1 MTSFKRWSGT
11 GAIVL
16 VALALIACPSTF
28 DVPATVA
35 KEIGDLSFGVG
46 AGASKIT
53 LTGYFNVT
61 EPEYSATSSDT
72 AVATASVTG
81 AELTVTPVGAGTAN
95 VTVTAKGEEGS
106 VSQTLSVMV
115 ASPPVAPATPAPQLL
130 ATMPSPISFATMDA
144 DAITHA
150 LAMFFSGAATYTAV
164 STDMTVATATVADG
178 ALTITPLGVGST
190 IVVVTAINSGG
201 TLSQSVVVVVGQPLV
216 PPPVPVNI
224 VGTFASQDF
233 TYDDTADR
241 MFTLSA
247 YFSGATTY
255 EVASSKMAVATA
267 AEAAGVLTVMPVGA
281 GSADISVTASNADV
295 RTPAITLTF
304 HVTVEEAPK
313 PPALRMGKSFMDLRM
328 SAMDDPDTESVNEA
342 TKPFKLNDHFQDPDG
357 FTLIYSTKTDD
368 AKKLAV
374 YATGAAGAAAVT
386 PTDTDTMTTSDM
398 VTLHARAAGVA
409 TITVVATDASGMTNT
424 QTFMV
429 TVFAGNAAPTMTSV
443 LPTDLTDLN
452 RLKSSG
458 DMKTVKLD
466 LDTHFMDV
474 NESATGTDMMTFT
487 AATSKPKVATVS
499 LTSTRNAVV
508 PREHNVT
515 IMSVG
520 PGEATITL
528 KATDTFGRSA
538 EQTFMVMVNN
548 RPDAQGAQETP
559 LTLSGYMEF
568 MKLAASAAVGTTPPL
583 DLVDDGGGYFSDK
596 DMDALTCHFL
606 SSQHAVAKAD
616 RVADVS
622 IAAMDMLSVDPKNVG
637 TMTIDV
643 WCSDGL
649 EDSDKAT
656 VTVEVDRGA

>member
-150 LAMFFSGAATYTAV
+150 LATFFSGAATYTAV

-178 ALTITPLGVGST
+178 ALTIAPVGVGSS

-255 EVASSKMAVATA
+255 EVTSTAMAVATA

-281 GSADISVTASNADV
+281 GSADISVTASNADD
-295 RTPAITLTF
+295 RTPALTQTF
-304 HVTVEEAPK
+304 LVTVEEAPK

-328 SAMDDPDTESVNEA
+328 SAMSGDNLEPFTLNEY
-342 TKPFKLNDHFQDPDG
+342 FHDPDG
-357 FTLIYSTKTDD
+357 FALLTYSTTTSD
-368 AKKLAV
+368 AKTVAV
-374 YATGAAGAAAVT
+374 YATPPPAVT
-386 PTDTDTMTTSDM
+386 AADTDTSTPSVD
-398 VTLHARAAGVA
+398 VTIEARAAGTA
-409 TITVVATDASGMTNT
+409 TITIVATDASGMSNT

-429 TVFAGNAAPTMTSV
+429 TVFENNAAPISTS
-443 LPTDLTDLN
+443 TDLPEGLTMLTGADRLHSVGAKSMTTVKVDLN
-452 RLKSSG
+452 A
-458 DMKTVKLD
+458 
-466 LDTHFMDV
+466 HFTD
-474 NESATGTDMMTFT
+474 EDETATGTDTLTFK
-487 AATSKPKVATVS
+487 ATSSDMKVATVI
-499 LTSTRNAVV
+499 LTPTGNAAL
-508 PREHNVT
+508 PREHNV
-515 IMSVG
+515 MVVAVG
-520 PGEATITL
+520 PGTPGTPVVITL
-528 KATDTFGRSA
+528 IATDSFGREA
-538 EQTFMVMVNN
+538 MKTFSVQVNN
-548 RPDAQGAQETP
+548 RPDAQGAQATP
-559 LTLSGYMEF
+559 LKLADYKGYMRMAIGDKPDKIE
-568 MKLAASAAVGTTPPL
+568 LDSDTT
-583 DLVDDGGGYFSDK
+583 GYFSDK
-596 DMDALTCHFL
+596 DVNDMLTCDFL
-606 SSQHAVAKAD
+606 TSQHNVAKTMRTAVVM
-616 RVADVS
+616 VANN
-622 IAAMDMLSVDPKNVG
+622 MLEVTAQKIG

-649 EDSDKAT
+649 EDSDKVT

>member
-150 LAMFFSGAATYTAV
+150 LATFFSGAATYTAV

-178 ALTITPLGVGST
+178 ALTIAPVGVGSS

-255 EVASSKMAVATA
+255 EVTSTAMAVATA

-281 GSADISVTASNADV
+281 GSADISVTASNADD
-295 RTPAITLTF
+295 RTPALTQTF
-304 HVTVEEAPK
+304 LVTVEEAPK

-328 SAMDDPDTESVNEA
+328 SAMSGDNLEPFTLNEY
-342 TKPFKLNDHFQDPDG
+342 FHDPDG
-357 FTLIYSTKTDD
+357 FALLTYSTTTSD
-368 AKKLAV
+368 AKTVAV
-374 YATGAAGAAAVT
+374 YATGGMAAG
-386 PTDTDTMTTSDM
+386 TDTSTSVD
-398 VTLHARAAGVA
+398 VTIKAVAAGTA
-409 TITVVATDASGMTNT
+409 TITIVATDASGMSNT

-429 TVFAGNAAPTMTSV
+429 TVFADNAPPIETTSV
-443 LPTDLTDLN
+443 PLPPELTLTGAN
-452 RLKSSG
+452 RLHTVGAKS
-458 DMKTVKLD
+458 MKTVKVD
-466 LDTHFMDV
+466 LNKHFTDAD
-474 NESATGTDMMTFT
+474 ETATGTDTLTFK
-487 AATSKPKVATVS
+487 ATSDDATVATVT
-499 LTSTRNAVV
+499 LTPTGNAAL
-508 PREHNVT
+508 PREHNV
-515 IMSVG
+515 MVAAVG
-520 PGEATITL
+520 PGMAEITL
-528 KATDTFGRSA
+528 TATDSFGKANEGNAKTFSV
-538 EQTFMVMVNN
+538 QVNN
-548 RPDAQGAQETP
+548 RPDAQGAQATP
-559 LTLSGYMEF
+559 L
-568 MKLAASAAVGTTPPL
+568 KLADNTDLMGLAVGGFVDIDL
-583 DLVDDGGGYFSDK
+583 DDFFSDK
-596 DMDALTCHFL
+596 DTNPTDTIGCDFLT
-606 SSQHAVAKAD
+606 SQHNVAETMRTAKVMK
-616 RVADVS
+616 VAGDATMIKVTGQK
-622 IAAMDMLSVDPKNVG
+622 IG

-643 WCSDGL
+643 WCSDSY
-649 EDSDKAT
+649 EDSDRAT
-656 VTVEVDRGA
+656 IMVAVDRGA

>member
-150 LAMFFSGAATYTAV
+150 LATFFSGAATYTAV

-178 ALTITPLGVGST
+178 ALTIAPVGVGSS

-255 EVASSKMAVATA
+255 EVTSTAMAVATA

-281 GSADISVTASNADV
+281 GSADISVTASNADD
-295 RTPAITLTF
+295 RTPALTQTF
-304 HVTVEEAPK
+304 LVTVEEAPK

-328 SAMDDPDTESVNEA
+328 SAEDDTGTANVNEA
-342 TKPFKLNDHFQDPDG
+342 TKPFNLNDHFQDPDG
-357 FTLIYSTKTDD
+357 FTLIYSTKTSD
-368 AKKLAV
+368 AKKVAV
-374 YATGAAGAAAVT
+374 YTTADNAMPA
-386 PTDTDTMTTSDM
+386 DTHIMTTSDM
-398 VTLHARAAGVA
+398 VTIHAREAGLA
-409 TITVVATDASGMTNT
+409 TITIVATDASGMSNT

-429 TVFAGNAAPTMTSV
+429 TVFAMNMAPTMTGM
-443 LPTDLTDLN
+443 LPPDLTNLGQAAN

-466 LDTHFMDV
+466 LDTYFSDE

-487 AATSKPKVATVS
+487 AVTNNPKIATVS
-499 LTSTRNAVV
+499 LTSTGNAVL
-508 PREHNVT
+508 PREHSVT

-528 KATDTFGRSA
+528 KATDTFGRSDSH
-538 EQTFMVMVNN
+538 TFMVMVNN
-548 RPDAQGAQETP
+548 RPAAQGAQETP
-559 LTLSGYMEF
+559 LTLSGYMGF
-568 MKLAASAAVGTTPPL
+568 MNLTASASVGMPL
-583 DLVDDGGGYFSDK
+583 DLGDYFSDE
-596 DMDALTCHFL
+596 DTGVSLTCHFL
-606 SSQHAVAKAD
+606 SSQHAVAVAD
-616 RVADVS
+616 RVAKVS
-622 IAAMDMLSVDPKNVG
+622 INQDMLSVDPENVG

-649 EDSDKAT
+649 EDSDKVT